1 MHDFVARYC
10 ISCGSPLVQQIVFG
24 EEHLACPTCGWVYY
38 EDPKVAV
45 AALIEQGDRILL
57 TKRANDPYRGL
68 WTLPAGF
75 LNAREDPRRAV
86 EREVREETA
95 LQIEAVELLE
105 VFAGREHPRGSDLL
119 LVYST
124 KVIGGALKAGD
135 DADDAGFFAPSELPP
150 LAFQSTEQI
159 LTRHW
164 APFNSAQ
171 RHGAGAS
178 EKSGPS
184 RIS

>member
-1 MHDFVARYC
+1 MHDFIPRYC
-10 ISCGSPLVQQIVFG
+10 ISCGTPLVEQTVFG
-24 EEHLACPTCGWVYY
+24 EEHLACPACGWVYY

-45 AALIEQGDRILL
+45 AALIEREGRILL

-75 LNAREDPRRAV
+75 LNAREDPLRAV

-95 LQIEAVELLE
+95 LEIEAVELLE
-105 VFAGREHPRGSDLL
+105 IFAGREHPRGSDLL

-124 KVIGGALKAGD
+124 KVTGGALKAGD
-135 DADDAGFFAPSELPP
+135 DADDAGFFAASELPP
-150 LAFQSTEQI
+150 LAFHSTELI

-164 APFNSAQ
+164 APFNSA
-171 RHGAGAS
+171 RGHEIGAVEKPRPPHAS
-178 EKSGPS
+178 
-184 RIS
+184 